1 MEARLKHY
9 LKFFFFSLFL
19 LTGCH
24 SKNTIRVGTIAG
36 PETQIM
42 QVAANVAK
50 RNYNL
55 NVEIVPFTDYKL
67 PNEALVKGDIDANM
81 FQSIPYLSAQID
93 QFGYKIAP
101 IGKVF
106 IYPMGLYSTK
116 IKALSELP
124 DNATVA
130 VPNEISN
137 ETRALFLLQK
147 AGLITLKP
155 NAGFEATLSDV
166 VANPKNLKIIAL
178 DAAQVASALKQADIA
193 AINTNYAIPAGFYPD
208 QALFLEKADS
218 PYVNVV
224 VVRLEDTDNPQLL
237 NLVQALHSPAVVA
250 AAKQIFGPGAAIPAW
265 QQDNKTQSWLR
276 RFKWI

>member
-1 MEARLKHY
+1 LKHY
-9 LKFFFFSLFL
+9 LKLVFFSLFL

-50 RNYNL
+50 RDYNL

-67 PNEALVKGDIDANM
+67 PNEALAKGDIDANM

-116 IKALSELP
+116 IKSLSDLP

-130 VPNEISN
+130 VPNELSN
-137 ETRALFLLQK
+137 EARALLLLQK

-155 NAGFEATLSDV
+155 NAGFEATLKDIT
-166 VANPKNLKIIAL
+166 ANPKNLNIVAF
-178 DAAQVASALKQADIA
+178 DAAKVASTLKQADIA
-193 AINTNYAIPAGFYPD
+193 AINTNYAVPAGFYPD

-218 PYVNVV
+218 PYVNVLV
-224 VVRLEDTDNPQLL
+224 VQLKNTNNPQLL
-237 NLVQALHSPAVVA
+237 DLVKALQSPAVVA
-250 AAKQIFGPGAAIPAW
+250 AAHQIFGPGAAIPGW
-265 QQDNKTQSWLR
+265 QHKN
-276 RFKWI
+276 

>member
-1 MEARLKHY
+1 MKQY
-9 LKFFFFSLFL
+9 LTLIFCSLFF

-50 RNYNL
+50 RDYNL
-55 NVEIVPFTDYKL
+55 NVVIVPYTDYKL
-67 PNEALVKGDIDANM
+67 PNVALSKGDIDANM

-101 IGKVF
+101 IGKLF

-116 IKALSELP
+116 IKSLSDLP

-130 VPNEISN
+130 VPNELSN
-137 ETRALFLLQK
+137 EARALLLLQK
-147 AGLITLKP
+147 AGLISLKP
-155 NAGFEATLSDV
+155 NAGFNATRKDIAS
-166 VANPKNLKIIAL
+166 NPKNLNIIAA

-208 QALFLEKADS
+208 QALFLETADS
-218 PYVNVV
+218 PYVNVLA
-224 VVRLEDTDNPQLL
+224 VRLQDTDNPQLL
-237 NLVQALHSPAVVA
+237 DLVKALQSDAVVA
-250 AAKQIFGPGAAIPAW
+250 AANQIFGPGAAIPAW
-265 QQDNKTQSWLR
+265 KQN
-276 RFKWI
+276 

>member
-9 LKFFFFSLFL
+9 LKMLLFSVL
-19 LTGCH
+19 LLSQLLLNGCD
-24 SKNTIRVGTIAG
+24 SKNTIRVGTIQG

-42 QVAANVAK
+42 QVAADVAK
-50 RNYNL
+50 RDYNL
-55 NVEIVPFTDYKL
+55 NVEIVPFTDYRL
-67 PNEALVKGDIDANM
+67 PNVALVKGDIDANM
-81 FQSIPYLSAQID
+81 FQSIPYLSAQIE
-93 QFGYKIAP
+93 QYNYKIAP

-116 IKALSELP
+116 IKSLRELP
-124 DNATVA
+124 DKATVA
-130 VPNEISN
+130 VPNELSN

-155 NAGFEATLSDV
+155 NAGFEATVKDII
-166 VANPKNLKIIAL
+166 ANPRNLNIIAL
-178 DAAQVASALKQADIA
+178 DAAQVASSLKQADIA

-208 QALFLEKADS
+208 QALFLEGADS

-224 VVRLEDTDNPQLL
+224 VVQLKNTNNPQLL

-250 AAKQIFGPGAAIPAW
+250 AANQIFGPGAAIPAW
-265 QQDNKTQSWLR
+265 QQRSADQKP
-276 RFKWI
+276 